1 MENNWIKTYT
11 ILPAKIRHNAEL
23 TANEKLIYSEILGLM
38 NYLCTVIITKEV
50 KTDIAGL
57 YGINLSAVT
66 KAVNKFV
73 RLGLIVPVGEEAE
86 DYFLVKVI

>member
-11 ILPAKIRHNAEL
+11 ILPAKVRHNPEL

-73 RLGLIVPVGEEAE
+73 KLGFIIPIEGTD
-86 DYFLVKVI
+86 DYFLVKVV